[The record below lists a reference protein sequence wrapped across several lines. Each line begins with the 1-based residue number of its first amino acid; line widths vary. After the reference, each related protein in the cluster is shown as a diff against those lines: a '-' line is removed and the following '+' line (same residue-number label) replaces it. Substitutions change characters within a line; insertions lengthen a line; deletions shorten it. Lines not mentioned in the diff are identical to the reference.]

1 MLAFDGDIMEYD
13 CDIHGILTE
22 YWVKLSRVIHVAK
35 SWRIPHFYAGSAGKF
50 IDNN

>member
-22 YWVKLSRVIHVAK
+22 YWVKLSRVK
-35 SWRIPHFYAGSAGKF
+35 CGQKL
-50 IDNN
+50 DNSP